1 MIPVASLPWWG
12 DVLFALAAITA
23 VWGFLSLV
31 GLRTHFITSK
41 TDRRAED
48 LYPNYADTKPPR
60 GKPAP
65 AGSSPGDR
73 QHGDQ
78 PPDQGH

>member
-1 MIPVASLPWWG
+1 MWWQYIIIVLGLAFLAYAVALIS
-12 DVLFALAAITA
+12 
-23 VWGFLSLV
+23 GFETRILT
-31 GLRTHFITSK
+31 RK